1 MKQLVVKNIILSLFA
16 ILLASIFD
24 KYNANFN
31 LDSIYFVAILFQ
43 LSLYCFQTFA
53 LSQTNNKKNFIM
65 VYGLL
70 SFLKILFS
78 IFFIIIYLMFFSIQE
93 TQESQMIFLIFF
105 ILLYF
110 GHLILNTISVFS
122 QPNPS

>member
-1 MKQLVVKNIILSLFA
+1 MKQLVVKNITLSLFA
-16 ILLASIFD
+16 TLLASIFD
-24 KYNANFN
+24 KYNASFN

-43 LSLYCFQTFA
+43 LSLYCFQAFA

-65 VYGLL
+65 AYGLL